1 MFSAL
6 SLHISHHFASLTKVK
21 LGPVSNIHLQD
32 VPLRE
37 LYFSLS
43 QEVQVLVIEKWSHR
57 SLTILRRFADTFTS
71 CNNISLLFLFFL
83 LEHCNGLCFSQRQV
97 LHSLLG
103 HDLSLSEKL
112 IEFSFF
118 DLLDV
123 LIFKVHPVKASKP
136 FALVD
141 YGQKAFHRQVNLL
154 HVIVAE
160 INLTKLL
167 AHQEV
172 RLEFVLLFE

>member
-1 MFSAL
+1 M
-6 SLHISHHFASLTKVK
+6 
-21 LGPVSNIHLQD
+21 
-32 VPLRE
+32 
-37 LYFSLS
+37 
-43 QEVQVLVIEKWSHR
+43 
-57 SLTILRRFADTFTS
+57 
-71 CNNISLLFLFFL
+71 
-83 LEHCNGLCFSQRQV
+83 
-97 LHSLLG
+97 
-103 HDLSLSEKL
+103 
-112 IEFSFF
+112 
-118 DLLDV
+118 
-123 LIFKVHPVKASKP
+123 HPVKASKP